1 MKKIGSLLP
10 VILIAAGLAFYFIQ
24 RPHAFYGDA
33 VQPGITVQDFT
44 LTGVHGPV
52 SLHDFRGKQLV
63 ILFFGYTYCPDVCPS
78 TLVNLRQAM
87 QQLGPSAGA
96 VQVVMVSVDP
106 DRDTPEVLANYVANF
121 DPSFVGI
128 TGTKDQIDPIASAN
142 DVFYEIKP
150 GISPDDYLI
159 SHTATLLVLDADR
172 NLMLRIPFGN
182 TPAQIA
188 DDLKYLL
195 K

>member
-1 MKKIGSLLP
+1 MP
-10 VILIAAGLAFYFIQ
+10 VILIVAGLAFYFLQ

-33 VQPGITVQDFT
+33 VQPPVTVQDFT
-44 LTGVHGPV
+44 LAGVEGPV
-52 SLHDFRGKQLV
+52 SLHDFRGKLV

-78 TLVNLRQAM
+78 TLVTLGQAM
-87 QQLGPSAGA
+87 QQLGPLADS

-121 DPSFVGI
+121 DPAFAGI
-128 TGTKDQIDPIASAN
+128 TGTKDQIDRIAAAN

-150 GISPDDYLI
+150 GSSPDDYLI
-159 SHTATLLVLDADR
+159 SHTASLLVLDADS
-172 NLMLRIPFGN
+172 NLVLLIPFGN